1 MASDMQDRID
11 EQDGLIAAL
20 SKKFADI
27 ESQNAAQ
34 TSEVKAERA
43 EIARQV
49 QEYAYEVAS
58 RRGYEKVAGLIL
70 AVFAA
75 LSIFFSGLFAFLDF
89 KELERLGTKVTQFD
103 NNANMIVTSL
113 DRDIKNFKSGLDDNI
128 DDKIALFFD
137 RNKMKINVYES
148 NVKYMK
154 ELISSLNKA
163 EKKWKEI
170 EPAIIGL
177 ASYDKDADIKGDYLA
192 LLDSGEPSLDYDDLD
207 VGARAK
213 RVGVVI
219 RVTEHLKKAEDDP
232 NFLSQFTPTDVFN
245 VAQIARIL
253 NRPDLEKQLVTAAYR
268 LEDTDSTRA
277 LYLQQQVRFGNA
289 DERDKAFA
297 ELMDLV
303 TKLTMDSPEIV
314 IAEAWNAAED
324 RRRYTDFIAA
334 IDYRISEHDRDPS
347 VLLPSYAYVIKGKAL
362 QRRGRR
368 GDLPIALQ
376 NYVKAI
382 DALSGEGTSTQWWK
396 VTIKDTL
403 EGVVKLYN
411 SGIDI
416 NPALEAAGKSGILPL
431 VGQFNSGEIPQQLL
445 LELMHTMTEWETET
459 SQSSTEEHAQ

>member
-70 AVFAA
+70 AVVAA
-75 LSIFFSGLFAFLDF
+75 LSIFFGGLFAFLDF

-113 DRDIKNFKSGLDDNI
+113 DRDIKNFKSGLDETI

-137 RNKMKINVYES
+137 RNEMKINVYES
-148 NVKYMK
+148 NVKDMK
-154 ELISSLNKA
+154 GLISSLNKA

-177 ASYDKDADIKGDYLA
+177 ESYDKDTDIKGDYLA
-192 LLDSGEPSLDYDDLD
+192 LLDSDEPSLDD

-245 VAQIARIL
+245 VAQIARSL

-303 TKLTMDSPEIV
+303 TKLTMDSPQIV

-347 VLLPSYAYVIKGKAL
+347 VLLPSYAYAMKGEAL

-382 DALSGEGTSTQWWK
+382 DALSGEGTSTQWWES
-396 VTIKDTL
+396 TIKDTL
-403 EGVVKLYN
+403 DGVVKLYS

-416 NPALEAAGKSGILPL
+416 NPALEAAEKSGILPL
-431 VGQFNSGEIPQQLL
+431 VDQFNSGEIPQQLL